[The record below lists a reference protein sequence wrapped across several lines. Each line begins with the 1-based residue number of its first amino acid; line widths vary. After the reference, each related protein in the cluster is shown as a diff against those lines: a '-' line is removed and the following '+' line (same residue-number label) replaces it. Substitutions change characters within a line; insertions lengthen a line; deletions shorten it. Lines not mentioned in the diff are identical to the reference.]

1 MLVWLVLPYPE
12 GAANRREAIMSMTP
26 PGTGPLSPDY
36 SGLDPELMERFIT
49 TFKSGGDRVGEEA
62 GALRR
67 ILEQARLPTADLQ
80 PLAATL
86 LWLDVKLPELR
97 RRAQIARAANAITP
111 WRAGLLPFDESRLL
125 SQSEARKKGT
135 ELAERFRD
143 AKSGAGPLMNRP
155 HDEELAALIA
165 ELAAHR
171 DDPDF
176 TAAFFAGL
184 GVDGTLAIA
193 GKLRQGMR
201 DPEKAI
207 DVVSRAFGTAMR
219 GGDVVSRG
227 HGERSAVFT
236 GSDVPGFAKL
246 KNELAR
252 GPSLPGDRSL
262 GWLLRAGDFPP
273 EWLAKVVKAHA
284 LTPDSRLQ
292 GKEMAGYLAALGN
305 NPAAARLAMA
315 AVRKDGVPLLALLR
329 DLTWRTRREASSG
342 PEPADAFGRMLAAAA
357 GAYDEKDGAHSS
369 ESARFAFDLMRAL
382 PDLANPTP
390 AERQQGIRASDIDDA
405 IRKHLAEI
413 AGAYVTEITEGASLG
428 DANRTQGSAFG
439 STVKTVVPG
448 LNPAFRLSPEATYAF
463 VKLFASSPAIIA
475 PFEEGMGKLT
485 DRLMAAAA
493 RADGGRGIEHLER
506 AMKALGYTAGMQFAA
521 ERAVQGLLDERD
533 KEFREQQLAKL
544 GFLINLAGVPVALQG
559 QPLWIAA
566 TTIAGSMLNDLTE
579 VDKTRLDALD
589 DKTRLAALARG
600 RWLVDVLTAGGFKPQ
615 VPAADERFNT
625 PPIVDE
631 NGRLLPFE
639 KIAQSK
645 EALRNLNNW
654 LIANGSGLTDKS
666 RIGEATKQL
675 DVMFRGAKDAAEDEW
690 KRFDELSRAEGSP
703 SRRG

>member
-86 LWLDVKLPELR
+86 MWLDVKLPELR
-97 RRAQIARAANAITP
+97 RRAQAARAANAITP
-111 WRAGLLPFDESRLL
+111 WRTGLLPFDESRLM

-135 ELAERFRD
+135 ELAERFTD

-155 HDEELAALIA
+155 HDDELGALIA
-165 ELAAHR
+165 ELDAHR
-171 DDPDF
+171 HDPDF

-207 DVVSRAFGTAMR
+207 DVVSRAFSTAVR
-219 GGDVVSRG
+219 GGDVVSRSYS
-227 HGERSAVFT
+227 ERSAVFT
-236 GSDVPGFAKL
+236 GTDVPGFAKL
-246 KNELAR
+246 KDELAR
-252 GPSLPGDRSL
+252 GPSLPGDSSM

-273 EWLAKVVKAHA
+273 EWLAKVVKAHV

-292 GKEMAGYLAALGN
+292 GKEMAGYLAALGK

-315 AVRKDGVPLLALLR
+315 AVRKDGVSLSALLR
-329 DLTWRTRREASSG
+329 DLTWRTRREVSSG
-342 PEPADAFGRMLAAAA
+342 SEAADAFGRMLAAAA

-369 ESARFAFDLMRAL
+369 ESAKFAFDLMRAL

-390 AERQQGIRASDIDDA
+390 AQRQQSIEPLDLDDA
-405 IRKHLAEI
+405 TRKHLAEI
-413 AGAYVTEITEGASLG
+413 AGVYATEITEGANLG

-439 STVKTVVPG
+439 PVKTVVSG
-448 LNPAFRLSPEATYAF
+448 LNPGFRLSPEDTYAF
-463 VKLFASSPAIIA
+463 VKLFATSPATIT

-493 RADGGRGIEHLER
+493 QADGGRGIEHLER

-544 GFLINLAGVPVALQG
+544 GFFINVAGVPVALQG

-566 TTIAGSMLNDLTE
+566 TTIAGSVLNDLTE
-579 VDKTRLDALD
+579 VDKTRLDVLD

-615 VPAADERFNT
+615 VSAADERFNS

-690 KRFDELSRAEGSP
+690 KRFDELSRAAGSP

>member
-1 MLVWLVLPYPE
+1 
-12 GAANRREAIMSMTP
+12 MSITP

-67 ILEQARLPTADLQ
+67 ILEQAGLPTADLQ

-86 LWLDVKLPELR
+86 MWLDIKLPELR
-97 RRAQIARAANAITP
+97 RRAQTARAANAITP
-111 WRAGLLPFDESRLL
+111 WRTGLLAFDDSRLM

-143 AKSGAGPLMNRP
+143 ARSGAGPLMNRP

-165 ELAAHR
+165 ELDDHR

-176 TAAFFAGL
+176 AAAFFAGL

-207 DVVSRAFGTAMR
+207 DVVSRAFGTAVR

-227 HGERSAVFT
+227 HTERSAVFT
-236 GSDVPGFAKL
+236 GTDMPGFAKL

-252 GPSLPGDRSL
+252 GPGLPGDRSL

-315 AVRKDGVPLLALLR
+315 AVRKDGVPLSALLR
-329 DLTWRTRREASSG
+329 DLVWRTRREVSSG
-342 PEPADAFGRMLAAAA
+342 PEAADAFGRMLAAAA

-369 ESARFAFDLMRAL
+369 RSARFAFDLMRAL
-382 PDLANPTP
+382 PDLANPSA
-390 AERQQGIRASDIDDA
+390 AERQQGIRALNLDDA
-405 IRKHLAEI
+405 TRKHLAEI
-413 AGAYVTEITEGASLG
+413 AGAYATEITEGANLG

-439 STVKTVVPG
+439 PVKTVVPG
-448 LNPAFRLSPEATYAF
+448 LNPTFRLSPEDTYAF
-463 VKLFASSPAIIA
+463 VKLFANSPATIA

-493 RADGGRGIEHLER
+493 KADGGRGVEHLER

-544 GFLINLAGVPVALQG
+544 GFFINVAGVPVALQG

-566 TTIAGSMLNDLTE
+566 TTIAGSMLSDLTE

-600 RWLVDVLTAGGFKPQ
+600 RWLVDVLTAGGFEPQ
-615 VPAADERFNT
+615 VSAADERFNT

-631 NGRLLPFE
+631 NGKLLPFE

-645 EALRNLNNW
+645 EGLRNLNNW

-690 KRFDELSRAEGSP
+690 KRFDELSRAEDNP